1 MSSPDAY
8 RQVPL
13 IPSPDSPREPE
24 SSLSDYKVSV
34 NNVVFSKPVIS
45 SAKLFNISSV
55 KSELQS
61 KSVSVKS
68 NDLPVNETISPSK
81 ARVLS
86 NSSFTQKPH
95 ESLKQNGIP
104 LNKAV
109 SRSKAKTSFLH
120 QAPET
125 AIDDNETPG
134 NEVISTSSQSTDL
147 QKSASVQTPKDD
159 TSKVNVDHSKKS
171 KVNEDRSSSIEVN
184 VEDSSTQQEH
194 SSTQQE
200 HSSTTKE
207 GDSELVLDIT
217 TSLNCMTL
225 DSPPKTKSDPP
236 CVGKD
241 ESKKTIQ
248 NGENVKVTQGGD
260 IKVLANEKQKQMQSG
275 EIKGHINDKKSMQ
288 NGDIEVLTSVNHEK
302 LSAVSSEQPKVKE
315 ATINVQMQGSL
326 KKISGIENTTSS
338 SNKVRMFEPR
348 HEKKRLGFPT
358 RSDTNGAVQAQ
369 KMAISL

>member
-1 MSSPDAY
+1 MLSNNSKSFSSNSVSDGQNVSSPDAY

-13 IPSPDSPREPE
+13 IPSPDSPREPV
-24 SSLSDYKVSV
+24 SSLSDCKMSV

-61 KSVSVKS
+61 KLESVKS

-81 ARVLS
+81 ARLLS

-109 SRSKAKTSFLH
+109 SLSRSKAKTSFLL

-125 AIDDNETPG
+125 AIDDIETQG

-147 QKSASVQTPKDD
+147 QKPASVQAPKDD
-159 TSKVNVDHSKKS
+159 TSKVNVEHYKKS
-171 KVNEDRSSSIEVN
+171 EVNEDRSSTTEVN
-184 VEDSSTQQEH
+184 VEH
-194 SSTQQE
+194 SSTQKE

-236 CVGKD
+236 CVGKG
-241 ESKKTIQ
+241 ESEKTIQ
-248 NGENVKVTQGGD
+248 NGEEVKAIQGGEV
-260 IKVLANEKQKQMQSG
+260 KVLANEKKKPMQNG
-275 EIKGHINDKKSMQ
+275 EIKELCDNKKKSMQ
-288 NGDIEVLTSVNHEK
+288 NGDTNEKHEK
-302 LSAVSSEQPKVKE
+302 LSSVSSEQPKVKE
-315 ATINVQMQGSL
+315 ASSNNQTQDPL
-326 KKISGIENTTSS
+326 KKTTGIEKTTSS
-338 SNKVRMFEPR
+338 SNKVRIFL
-348 HEKKRLGFPT
+348 H
-358 RSDTNGAVQAQ
+358 
-369 KMAISL
+369 